1 MKIKSQLRFL
11 TGERNK
17 KALYKIDPKALAADP
32 AEAAHITQYPHVIP
46 QIEVAMIPITRP
58 AVATPVDLFWFSS
71 DFFPRTAKIIAR
83 MPKIKP
89 SHP

>member
-17 KALYKIDPKALAADP
+17 KALYKM
-32 AEAAHITQYPHVIP
+32 AAHITQYPHVIP

-89 SHP
+89 SQPYEAKSENEG